1 MAILLALFSIV
12 QTAEASSKMQR
23 FQLYT
28 RCLGV
33 HLVVEELPDNAERIN
48 LTREQIIKVA
58 MDKLQKAQLYVP
70 RKFVVGAPDEIHP
83 ILYVNVN
90 LSRTAFSIGIE
101 LRKVVLDNYSKREE
115 YAVTWRIGTVGVHG
129 FRNQFILRMV
139 DKYTGV
145 FIEEWTRVNRPKCAE
160 DDMIKPE
167 QGPIQP
173 PVRIK

>member
-1 MAILLALFSIV
+1 MAIVLAFLSIV
-12 QTAEASSKMQR
+12 QTAEANSRMKQ

-33 HLVVEELPDNAERIN
+33 HLVVEELPKNAERID
-48 LTREQIIKVA
+48 LTREQITKVV

-83 ILYVNVN
+83 ILYVSVN

-101 LRKVVLDNYSKREE
+101 LRKVVLDNYSEQEE
-115 YAVTWRIGTVGVHG
+115 YAVTWRIGTLGVHG

-145 FIEEWTRVNRPKCAE
+145 FIKEWTRINRPKCPE
-160 DDMIKPE
+160 GDMVKPE

-173 PVRIK
+173 PVRIR

>member
-1 MAILLALFSIV
+1 MAIVLAFLSIV
-12 QTAEASSKMQR
+12 QTAEANSKMKQ

-33 HLVVEELPDNAERIN
+33 HLVVEELPENAERID
-48 LTREQIIKVA
+48 LTREQITKVV

-70 RKFVVGAPDEIHP
+70 RKFAVGAPDEIHP
-83 ILYVNVN
+83 ILYVSVN

-101 LRKVVLDNYSKREE
+101 LRKVVLDNYSEREE
-115 YAVTWRIGTVGVHG
+115 YAVTWRIGTLGVHG
-129 FRNQFILRMV
+129 FRNQFILRMI

-145 FIEEWTRVNRPKCAE
+145 FVEEWTRINKPKCPE
-160 DDMIKPE
+160 DDTVKPE

-173 PVRIK
+173 PVRIR